1 MDLPAEETSVPR
13 TPASAAGRRKLFPPL
28 EPYRTG
34 YLQVS
39 PLHEIYFEECGN
51 PRGKPAVFVHGGP
64 GAGADARSRRFF
76 DPRHYRIVVFDQ
88 RGCGRSRPNASLV
101 DNTTWHL
108 VADMEQLREHLG
120 IERWL
125 VFGGSWG
132 STLALAYGL
141 RHPERTMGF
150 ILRGIFLG
158 TRSEIDWFLH
168 GMRSIFPEAWRDFA
182 EHLPANER
190 SDLLAN
196 YYRRLIDRNP
206 DVHRPAARAWSRYEA
221 ACSTLYPT
229 ARAPFESDHGGFAL
243 ALSRIEAHYFAHGT
257 FVPEGWPWSDLDRI
271 RHLPCTIVQGR
282 YDIVC
287 PPVTADALA
296 RAWPEARYVVVPDAG
311 HSALEPGIRAAL
323 VNATE
328 SSRLSSSDV
337 DLFAPRFPWET

>member
-1 MDLPAEETSVPR
+1 MPR
-13 TPASAAGRRKLFPPL
+13 SESPLRSDLFP
-28 EPYRTG
+28 EISPYASGMLAVDGRHT
-34 YLQVS
+34 
-39 PLHEIYFEECGN
+39 IYWEQSGN
-51 PRGKPAVFVHGGP
+51 PDGVPVLFLHGGP
-64 GAGADARSRRFF
+64 GAGSAPVHRRFF
-76 DPRHYRIVVFDQ
+76 DPQFYRIVVFDQ
-88 RGCGRSRPNASLV
+88 RGCGRSMPLGELH
-101 DNTTWHL
+101 DNTTGDL
-108 VADMEQLREHLG
+108 VADMEKLRTHLG
-120 IERWL
+120 VEQWL
-125 VFGGSWG
+125 LFGGSWG

-141 RHPERTMGF
+141 KYPERVMGF

-158 TRSEIDWFLH
+158 ARSEIDWFLH
-168 GMRSIFPEAWRDFA
+168 GMRAIFPEAWRDFA
-182 EHLPANER
+182 EHLPEAER
-190 SDLLAN
+190 GDLLGN
-196 YYRRLIDRNP
+196 YYRRLTDRNP
-206 DVHRPAARAWSRYEA
+206 DNHRPAARAWSRYEA

-257 FVPEGWPWSDLDRI
+257 FVPEGWPWLDLDRI
-271 RHLPCTIVQGR
+271 RHLSSTIVQGR

-328 SSRLSSSDV
+328 NFRLSTSDT